1 MKEQQNLKPVIEAI
15 LLVSGDPVGLK
26 NLAGFLK
33 LGEAKLVQE
42 IEQLKEDYRQAGSG
56 FTLVLQKDWVQLV
69 SSAETSQAVAE
80 FLQKEINEKISEAAA
95 EVLAIVAYRGPI
107 SRAEI
112 DYIRGVNC
120 GFLLRNLSLRGL
132 VDRKENPLDNRSF
145 IYEAS
150 LDFLKSLGVG
160 RLEELPDYAILKKRG
175 QEVFSEMEKETQ
187 PPKPAGVGS

>member
-1 MKEQQNLKPVIEAI
+1 M
-15 LLVSGDPVGLK
+15 
-26 NLAGFLK
+26 
-33 LGEAKLVQE
+33 
-42 IEQLKEDYRQAGSG
+42 
-56 FTLVLQKDWVQLV
+56 
-69 SSAETSQAVAE
+69 
-80 FLQKEINEKISEAAA
+80 
-95 EVLAIVAYRGPI
+95 LAIVAYRGPI

-187 PPKPAGVGS
+187 PPKSAGVGS